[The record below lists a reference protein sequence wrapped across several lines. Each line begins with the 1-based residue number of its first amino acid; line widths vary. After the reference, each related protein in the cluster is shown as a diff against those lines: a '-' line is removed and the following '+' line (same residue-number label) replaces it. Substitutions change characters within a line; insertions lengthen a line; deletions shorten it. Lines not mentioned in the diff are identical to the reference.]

1 MIISASRRTDLP
13 AHYTP
18 WLMNRFAAGYCE
30 VPNPFNPKQISR
42 IPLHPEGIDAV
53 VFWTRNPAPLIP
65 RLPELDDR
73 EIVYYFLFTLLD
85 YPRAIDPGMAPLVRR
100 IETFRE
106 LSDRIGPDR
115 VVWRYDPIFLS
126 SATGPDFHRETVER
140 ISRALAGAT
149 RTCVVSLTDI
159 YRKVRPRLAALER
172 ETGIRRLADEE
183 VDLPRLMTDLSAI
196 VGGHG
201 MEIWTCAETPHPDD
215 WGIPPGRCI
224 DPDRITAIT
233 GRPAPAMKDPS
244 QRPFC
249 RCVVSRDIGMYDTCP
264 AGCVYCYAVGSAEK
278 VRKNRSAHDP
288 EAPSLVPG

>member
-30 VPNPFNPKQISR
+30 VPNPFNPKQVSR
-42 IPLHPEGIDAV
+42 VQLHPEGIDAV
-53 VFWTRNPAPLIP
+53 VFWTRDPAPLIP
-65 RLPELDDR
+65 RLSELDDR
-73 EIVYYFLFTLLD
+73 GIAYYFLYTLLD
-85 YPRAIDPGMAPLVRR
+85 YPRFIDPGMAPLVRR
-100 IETFRE
+100 IGTFRE
-106 LSDRIGPDR
+106 LSGRIGPDR

-126 SATGPDFHRETVER
+126 TATGPDFHRKTVDR

-149 RTCVVSLTDI
+149 RTCVVSLADI

-172 ETGIRRLADEE
+172 ETGIRPLADEE
-183 VDLPRLMTDLSAI
+183 VDIACLMTDLSAI
-196 VGGHG
+196 IGVHG
-201 MEIWTCAETPHPDD
+201 MEIRTCAEMPIAED

-233 GRPAPAMKDPS
+233 GRAAPAVKDPY
-244 QRPFC
+244 QRPSC

-264 AGCVYCYAVGSAEK
+264 AGCVYCYAAGSTER

-288 EAPSLVPG
+288 TAPSLVPC